1 MVDATFDRGYSIRKS
16 VAVVYSKR
24 YNLYPHPTN
33 LCSML
38 AEILDLDD
46 KEVEIKLQD
55 EDISVMYIVQHELL
69 KEKNVEFAG
78 VVLKHP
84 LIEDFLIRVI
94 TKKKD
99 PIAAFQDACDTASE
113 IIQNTNAVLSEALT
127 K

>member
-1 MVDATFDRGYSIRKS
+1 
-16 VAVVYSKR
+16 
-24 YNLYPHPTN
+24 
-33 LCSML
+33 ML
-38 AEILDLDD
+38 AEIVDLEDR
-46 KEVEIKLQD
+46 EVEIKLQD
-55 EDISVMYIVQHELL
+55 EDISVMHIVQHELL

-99 PIAAFQDACDTASE
+99 PIDAFQYACATASHN
-113 IIQNTNAVLSEALT
+113 IKNLNTVLKEALS

>member
-1 MVDATFDRGYSIRKS
+1 
-16 VAVVYSKR
+16 
-24 YNLYPHPTN
+24 
-33 LCSML
+33 ML
-38 AEILDLDD
+38 AEILDLEDR
-46 KEVEIKLQD
+46 EVEIKLQE

-99 PIAAFQDACDTASE
+99 PISAFQNACSTASE
-113 IIQNTNAVLSEALT
+113 IIQNLNTVLGEELSE
-127 K
+127 